1 MARRRP
7 FGITLLAIV
16 QIVSGLQSLLGMV
29 WLFAV
34 SANADTAGVQD
45 ALIANPWVAEN
56 AETIFFWL
64 GVVYM
69 VLGLAALALA
79 YGYLKGREW
88 ARRRGRSISIL
99 AILLAFLTMILA
111 ANPAPVGT
119 MIFNLVIFV
128 YLGRP
133 KIKAFFRSGD

>member
-29 WLFAV
+29 WLFAI
-34 SANADTAGVQD
+34 SANADTAGIQD

-56 AETIFFWL
+56 AEALFFWL
-64 GVVYM
+64 GIVYM

-88 ARRRGRSISIL
+88 ARRRGRNIAIL
-99 AILLAFLTMILA
+99 AIVLAVLTMILA
-111 ANPAPVGT
+111 ANLAPVGT

-133 KIKAFFRSGD
+133 KIKAFFKSGG

>member
-56 AETIFFWL
+56 AETIFFGL
-64 GVVYM
+64 GVLYM

-88 ARRRGRSISIL
+88 ARRRGRNIAIL

-133 KIKAFFRSGD
+133 KIKAFFRSGG